1 MSTQVKTISNGRL
14 QLAVAAEL
22 GGHITRFSLDGV
34 NALLEEGPE
43 VGSTFWPAPQSLWNW
58 PPPVILDKGHYQ
70 IRDINGDLQ
79 LISPVCPET
88 GLQFY
93 KTMRLHVD
101 RLALEYCIANRNSA
115 AVQCAPWEVTRLAGG
130 ITFYRSPQL
139 PLLRSSGATHYAGG
153 CVWHEY
159 QPHRQTAHE
168 KIFGNGSHGW
178 VANANGGLL
187 LVKQFAPL
195 SPMSVAPEEAEIEIY
210 AHAAAG
216 VSYIEMEQ
224 QGPYKVIA
232 PGERIRWSVDWYLAA
247 LPANMLP
254 VVGDARLVAQVQD
267 LLAGAAVLP

>member
-1 MSTQVKTISNGRL
+1 MQVSKISNGRL
-14 QLAVAAEL
+14 QLVVDAGL

-34 NALLEEGPE
+34 NVLLEEGPE

-58 PPPVILDKGHYQ
+58 PPPLLLDKGHYQ
-70 IRDINGDLQ
+70 VREIDQDLQ

-93 KTMRLHVD
+93 KTMRLHAD
-101 RLALEYCIANRNSA
+101 RLTVEYCIANRNGVP
-115 AVQCAPWEVTRLAGG
+115 VQCAPWEVTRLSGG
-130 ITFYRSPQL
+130 ITFYCSSQP
-139 PLLRSSGATHYAGG
+139 PLARSSGATRYLGG
-153 CVWHEY
+153 CVWHDY

-178 VANANGGLL
+178 VANANRGLL
-187 LVKQFAPL
+187 LVKRFEPL
-195 SPMSVAPEEAEIEIY
+195 SVASVAPDEAEVEIY

-224 QGPYKVIA
+224 QGPYKSIS
-232 PGERIRWSVDWYLAA
+232 PGERVRWQVDWYLAA

-254 VVGDARLVAQVQD
+254 VAGDARLVEQVQN
-267 LLAGAAVLP
+267 LLAGATVLP